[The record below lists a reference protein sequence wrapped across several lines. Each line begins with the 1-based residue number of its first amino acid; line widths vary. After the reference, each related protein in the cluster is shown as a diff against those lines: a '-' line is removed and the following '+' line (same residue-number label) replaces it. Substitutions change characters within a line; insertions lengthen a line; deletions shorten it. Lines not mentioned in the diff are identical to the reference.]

1 MISVQFNLSYDQLKL
16 VISSFSKGMLM
27 NPLTEASGTETKISS
42 WPPAPAAWYTVGL
55 LFLAYTFSFVDRFI
69 LTLLIE
75 PIKQDF
81 NLSDTGVSL
90 LVGFAFVIFYT
101 FLGIPIGRL
110 ADRVNRRNLI
120 VAGITLW
127 SCMTALCGLARGF
140 GSLFVARVGVGVG
153 EAALSPAAYSMIA
166 DLFPPK
172 KLGRALSVYTA
183 GAFVGVGLAL
193 IVGGIVV
200 QSVVS
205 SPNMT
210 VPFIGTIR
218 SWQAPFFI
226 VGLPGLLVAALM
238 YTVREPVRRQPS
250 TDQSNSSNEVV
261 SLKEAFDYIRQ
272 RASIYLSHFFGFALL
287 GVASNVLFVWG
298 PHILARSFAVPV
310 GEAGTTI
317 GLIVLSFGTV
327 GLIAGGFLSDR
338 LLKVGHLDNGMRV
351 GIIAA
356 LCGIPFALLLPFM
369 GSLVTL
375 LLVFCPLVMF
385 ACLGFGASAAA
396 LQQVTPNRLRGVVSG
411 CYFFLL
417 NVIGIGLSPS
427 LTAVMTDYVFKDE
440 LMLVNSVSVMAVGSS
455 VLAAAILWR
464 GLKPYREES
473 ALRVDLSV

>member
-1 MISVQFNLSYDQLKL
+1 PSES
-16 VISSFSKGMLM
+16 
-27 NPLTEASGTETKISS
+27 
-42 WPPAPAAWYTVGL
+42 AAWYTVGL
-55 LFLAYTFSFVDRFI
+55 LFVAYTFSFVDRFI

-90 LVGFAFVIFYT
+90 LIGFAFVIFYT

-127 SCMTALCGLARGF
+127 SCMTALCGMARGF
-140 GSLFVARVGVGVG
+140 GSLFVARIGVGVG

-193 IVGGIVV
+193 IVGGLVV
-200 QSVVS
+200 QSVTS
-205 SPNMT
+205 SPEI
-210 VPFIGTIR
+210 VLPIIGTIR

-238 YTVREPVRRQPS
+238 YTVREPERREQKL
-250 TDQSNSSNEVV
+250 SNTEGGHEAVT
-261 SLKEAFDYIRQ
+261 LKEAFAYIGQ
-272 RASIYLSHFFGFALL
+272 RWKVYMAHFFGFALL
-287 GVASNVLFVWG
+287 GVSSNVLFVWG
-298 PHILARSFAVPV
+298 PHILVRSFGLPV
-310 GEAGTTI
+310 GEAGASI
-317 GLIVLSFGTV
+317 GIIVLTFGTM
-327 GLIAGGFLSDR
+327 GLLAGGFMSDR
-338 LLKVGHLDNGMRV
+338 LLKSGYLDNGMRV
-351 GIIAA
+351 GIVAA
-356 LCGIPFALLLPFM
+356 LCGIPFALLLPLM
-369 GSLVTL
+369 GSLSSL
-375 LLVFCPLVMF
+375 FMVFCPLVLF
-385 ACLGFGASAAA
+385 SCLGFGSAAAA

-427 LTAVMTDYVFKDE
+427 ITAVLTNYVFQDE
-440 LMLVNSVSVMAVGSS
+440 LKLVNSVSLMAVSS
-455 VLAAAILWR
+455 SILAALILWR
-464 GLKPYREES
+464 GLKSYRTEV
-473 ALRVDLSV
+473 AVRIDLSV

>member
-1 MISVQFNLSYDQLKL
+1 MNLSSTPVSGDQK
-16 VISSFSKGMLM
+16 
-27 NPLTEASGTETKISS
+27 NSS
-42 WPPAPAAWYTVGL
+42 WPSESAAWYTVGL
-55 LFLAYTFSFVDRFI
+55 LFVAYTFSFVDRFI

-90 LVGFAFVIFYT
+90 LIGFAFVIFYT

-127 SCMTALCGLARGF
+127 SCMTALCGMARGF
-140 GSLFVARVGVGVG
+140 GSLFVARIGVGVG

-193 IVGGIVV
+193 IVGGLVV
-200 QSVVS
+200 QSVTS
-205 SPNMT
+205 SPEI
-210 VPFIGTIR
+210 VLPIIGTIR

-238 YTVREPVRRQPS
+238 YTVREPERREQKL
-250 TDQSNSSNEVV
+250 SNTEGGHEAVT
-261 SLKEAFDYIRQ
+261 LKEAFAYIGQ
-272 RASIYLSHFFGFALL
+272 RWKVYMAHFFGFALL
-287 GVASNVLFVWG
+287 GVSSNVLFVWG
-298 PHILARSFAVPV
+298 PHILVRSFGLPV
-310 GEAGTTI
+310 GEAGASI
-317 GLIVLSFGTV
+317 GIIVLTFGTM
-327 GLIAGGFLSDR
+327 GLLAGGFMSDR
-338 LLKVGHLDNGMRV
+338 LLKSGYLDNGMRV
-351 GIIAA
+351 GIVAA
-356 LCGIPFALLLPFM
+356 LCGIPFALLLPLM
-369 GSLVTL
+369 GSLSSL
-375 LLVFCPLVMF
+375 FMVFCPLVLF
-385 ACLGFGASAAA
+385 SCLGFGSAAAA

-427 LTAVMTDYVFKDE
+427 ITAVLTNYVFQDE
-440 LMLVNSVSVMAVGSS
+440 LKLVNSVSLMAVSS
-455 VLAAAILWR
+455 SILAALILWR
-464 GLKPYREES
+464 GLKSYRTEV
-473 ALRVDLSV
+473 AVRIDLSV

>member
-1 MISVQFNLSYDQLKL
+1 MTPSNQP
-16 VISSFSKGMLM
+16 SSSDFSK
-27 NPLTEASGTETKISS
+27 SS

-55 LFLAYTFSFVDRFI
+55 LFVAYTFSFVDRFI

-127 SCMTALCGLARGF
+127 SCMTALCGMARGF
-140 GSLFVARVGVGVG
+140 GSLFVARIGVGVG

-172 KLGRALSVYTA
+172 KLGKALSVYTA

-193 IVGGIVV
+193 IVGGLVV
-200 QSVVS
+200 GSVTS
-205 SPNMT
+205 SPEM
-210 VPFIGTIR
+210 VLPIIGTIR

-238 YTVREPVRRQPS
+238 YTVREPERRENKL
-250 TDQSNSSNEVV
+250 NSIEGDHEAVT
-261 SLKEAFDYIRQ
+261 LKEAFAYIGLRWKV
-272 RASIYLSHFFGFALL
+272 YLAHFFGFALL
-287 GVASNVLFVWG
+287 GVSSNVLFVWG
-298 PHILARSFAVPV
+298 PHILMRSFGLPI
-310 GEAGTTI
+310 GEAGASI
-317 GLIVLSFGTV
+317 GIIVLTFGTM
-327 GLIAGGFLSDR
+327 GLLAGGIMSDR
-338 LLKVGHLDNGMRV
+338 LLKLGYLDNGMRV
-351 GIIAA
+351 GILAA

-369 GSLVTL
+369 GSLVSL
-375 LLVFCPLVMF
+375 FMVFCPLVLF
-385 ACLGFGASAAA
+385 SCLGFGSAAAA

-417 NVIGIGLSPS
+417 NAIGIGLSPS
-427 LTAVMTDYVFKDE
+427 ITAVLTDYVFQDE
-440 LMLVNSVSVMAVGSS
+440 LKLVNSVSVMTVSS
-455 VLAAAILWR
+455 SILAALILWR
-464 GLKPYREES
+464 GLKPYRVE
-473 ALRVDLSV
+473 AAIRVDLSV

>member
-1 MISVQFNLSYDQLKL
+1 MNLSSTPVSGDQK
-16 VISSFSKGMLM
+16 
-27 NPLTEASGTETKISS
+27 NSS
-42 WPPAPAAWYTVGL
+42 WPSESAAWYTVGL
-55 LFLAYTFSFVDRFI
+55 LFVAYTFSFVDRFI

-90 LVGFAFVIFYT
+90 LIGFAFVIFYT

-127 SCMTALCGLARGF
+127 SCMTALCGMARGF
-140 GSLFVARVGVGVG
+140 GSLFVARIGVGVG

-193 IVGGIVV
+193 IVGGLVV
-200 QSVVS
+200 QSVTS
-205 SPNMT
+205 SPEI
-210 VPFIGTIR
+210 VLPIIGTIR

-238 YTVREPVRRQPS
+238 YTVREPERREQKL
-250 TDQSNSSNEVV
+250 SNTEGGHEAVT
-261 SLKEAFDYIRQ
+261 LKEVFAYIGQ
-272 RASIYLSHFFGFALL
+272 RWKVYLAHFFGFALL
-287 GVASNVLFVWG
+287 GVSSNVLFVWG
-298 PHILARSFAVPV
+298 PHILVRSFGLPV
-310 GEAGTTI
+310 GEAGASI
-317 GLIVLSFGTV
+317 GIIVLTFGTM
-327 GLIAGGFLSDR
+327 GLLAGGFMSDR
-338 LLKVGHLDNGMRV
+338 LLKSGYLDNGMRV
-351 GIIAA
+351 GIVAA
-356 LCGIPFALLLPFM
+356 LCGIPFALLLPLM
-369 GSLVTL
+369 GSLSSL
-375 LLVFCPLVMF
+375 FMVFCPLVLF
-385 ACLGFGASAAA
+385 SCLGFGSAAAA

-427 LTAVMTDYVFKDE
+427 ITAVLTNYVFQDE
-440 LMLVNSVSVMAVGSS
+440 LKLVNSVSLMAVSS
-455 VLAAAILWR
+455 SILAALILWR
-464 GLKPYREES
+464 GLKSYRTEV
-473 ALRVDLSV
+473 AVRIDLSV

>member
-1 MISVQFNLSYDQLKL
+1 MTPSNQP
-16 VISSFSKGMLM
+16 SSSDFSK
-27 NPLTEASGTETKISS
+27 SS

-55 LFLAYTFSFVDRFI
+55 LFVAYTFSFVDRFI

-127 SCMTALCGLARGF
+127 SCMTALCGMARGF

-166 DLFPPK
+166 DLLPPK

-193 IVGGIVV
+193 IVGGLIV
-200 QSVVS
+200 QSVIS
-205 SPNMT
+205 SPDIT
-210 VPFIGTIR
+210 LPIIGEVR
-218 SWQAPFFI
+218 SWQIPFFI

-238 YTVREPVRRQPS
+238 YTVKEPVRRQ
-250 TDQSNSSNEVV
+250 QSGDDTKSGNEVIAL
-261 SLKEAFDYIRQ
+261 SEAFAYIRN
-272 RASIYLSHFFGFALL
+272 RSKIYLSHFFGFALL
-287 GVASNVLFVWG
+287 GVSSNVLFVWG
-298 PHILARSFAVPV
+298 PHILVRSFEVPV
-310 GEAGTTI
+310 GQAGATI
-317 GLIVLSFGTV
+317 GLIVLSFGTI
-327 GLIAGGFLSDR
+327 GLIAGGSISDR
-338 LLKVGHLDNGMRV
+338 LLKIGYLDNGMRV

-356 LCGIPFALLLPFM
+356 LGCIPFALLLPSM
-369 GSLVTL
+369 NSLFSL
-375 LLVFCPLVMF
+375 LAVFCPLVLF
-385 ACLGFGASAAA
+385 ACLGFGSSAAA
-396 LQQVTPNRLRGVVSG
+396 LQQITPNRLRGIVSG

-427 LTAVMTDYVFKDE
+427 ITAVITNYVFKDE
-440 LMLVNSVSVMAVGSS
+440 LMLVNSVSIMAVCSS
-455 VLAAAILWR
+455 ILAAFILWR
-464 GLKPYREES
+464 GLKPYKEES
-473 ALRVDLSV
+473 AIRVDLSE

>member
-1 MISVQFNLSYDQLKL
+1 MNLSSTPVSGDQK
-16 VISSFSKGMLM
+16 
-27 NPLTEASGTETKISS
+27 NSS
-42 WPPAPAAWYTVGL
+42 WPSESAAWYTVGL
-55 LFLAYTFSFVDRFI
+55 LFVAYTFSFVDRFI

-90 LVGFAFVIFYT
+90 LIGFAFVIFYT

-127 SCMTALCGLARGF
+127 SCMTALCGMARGF
-140 GSLFVARVGVGVG
+140 GSLFVARIGVGVG

-193 IVGGIVV
+193 IVGGLVV
-200 QSVVS
+200 QSVTS
-205 SPNMT
+205 SPEI
-210 VPFIGTIR
+210 VLPIIGTIR

-238 YTVREPVRRQPS
+238 YTVREPERREQKL
-250 TDQSNSSNEVV
+250 SNTEGGHEAVT
-261 SLKEAFDYIRQ
+261 LKEAVAYIGQ
-272 RASIYLSHFFGFALL
+272 RWKVYLAHFFGFALL
-287 GVASNVLFVWG
+287 GVSSNVLFVWG
-298 PHILARSFAVPV
+298 PHILVRSFGLPV
-310 GEAGTTI
+310 GEAGASI
-317 GLIVLSFGTV
+317 GIIVLTFGTM
-327 GLIAGGFLSDR
+327 GLLAGGFMSDR
-338 LLKVGHLDNGMRV
+338 LLKSGYLDNGMRV
-351 GIIAA
+351 GIVAA
-356 LCGIPFALLLPFM
+356 LCGIPFALLLPLM
-369 GSLVTL
+369 GSLSSL
-375 LLVFCPLVMF
+375 FMVFCPLVLF
-385 ACLGFGASAAA
+385 SCLGFGSAAAA

-427 LTAVMTDYVFKDE
+427 ITAVLTNYVFQDE
-440 LMLVNSVSVMAVGSS
+440 LKLVNSVSLMAVSS
-455 VLAAAILWR
+455 SILAALILWR
-464 GLKPYREES
+464 GLKSYRTEV
-473 ALRVDLSV
+473 AVRIDLSV

>member
-1 MISVQFNLSYDQLKL
+1 MNLSSTPVSGDQK
-16 VISSFSKGMLM
+16 
-27 NPLTEASGTETKISS
+27 NSS
-42 WPPAPAAWYTVGL
+42 WPSEPAAWYTVGL
-55 LFLAYTFSFVDRFI
+55 LFVAYTFSFVDRFI

-90 LVGFAFVIFYT
+90 LIGFAFVIFYT

-127 SCMTALCGLARGF
+127 SCMTALCGMARGF
-140 GSLFVARVGVGVG
+140 GSLFVARIGVGVG

-193 IVGGIVV
+193 IVGGLVV
-200 QSVVS
+200 QSVTS
-205 SPNMT
+205 SPEI
-210 VPFIGTIR
+210 VLPIIGTIR

-238 YTVREPVRRQPS
+238 YTVREPERREQKL
-250 TDQSNSSNEVV
+250 SNTEGGHEAVT
-261 SLKEAFDYIRQ
+261 LKEVFAYIGQ
-272 RASIYLSHFFGFALL
+272 RWKVYLAHFFGFALL
-287 GVASNVLFVWG
+287 GVSSNVLFVWG
-298 PHILARSFAVPV
+298 PHILVRSFGLPV
-310 GEAGTTI
+310 GEAGASI
-317 GLIVLSFGTV
+317 GIIVLTFGTM
-327 GLIAGGFLSDR
+327 GLLAGGFMSDR
-338 LLKVGHLDNGMRV
+338 LLKSGYLDNGMRV
-351 GIIAA
+351 GIVAA
-356 LCGIPFALLLPFM
+356 LCGIPFALLLPLM
-369 GSLVTL
+369 GSLSSL
-375 LLVFCPLVMF
+375 FMVFCPLVLF
-385 ACLGFGASAAA
+385 SCLGFGSAAAA

-427 LTAVMTDYVFKDE
+427 ITAVLTNYVFQDE
-440 LMLVNSVSVMAVGSS
+440 LKLVNSVSLMAVSS
-455 VLAAAILWR
+455 SILAALILWR
-464 GLKPYREES
+464 GLKSYRTEV
-473 ALRVDLSV
+473 AVRIDLSV

>member
-1 MISVQFNLSYDQLKL
+1 MNLSSTPVSGDQK
-16 VISSFSKGMLM
+16 
-27 NPLTEASGTETKISS
+27 NSS
-42 WPPAPAAWYTVGL
+42 WPSESAAWYTVGL
-55 LFLAYTFSFVDRFI
+55 LFVAYTFSFVDRFI

-90 LVGFAFVIFYT
+90 LIGFAFVIFYT

-127 SCMTALCGLARGF
+127 SCMTALCGMARGF
-140 GSLFVARVGVGVG
+140 GSLFVARIGVGVG

-193 IVGGIVV
+193 IVGGLVV
-200 QSVVS
+200 QSVTS
-205 SPNMT
+205 SPEI
-210 VPFIGTIR
+210 VLPIIGTIR

-238 YTVREPVRRQPS
+238 YTVREPERREQKL
-250 TDQSNSSNEVV
+250 SNTEGGHEAVT
-261 SLKEAFDYIRQ
+261 LKEVFAYIGQ
-272 RASIYLSHFFGFALL
+272 RWKVYMAHFFGFALL
-287 GVASNVLFVWG
+287 GVSSNVLFVWG
-298 PHILARSFAVPV
+298 PHILVRSFGLPV
-310 GEAGTTI
+310 GEAGASI
-317 GLIVLSFGTV
+317 GIIVLTFGTM
-327 GLIAGGFLSDR
+327 GLLAGGFMSDR
-338 LLKVGHLDNGMRV
+338 LLKSGYLDNGMRV
-351 GIIAA
+351 GIVAA
-356 LCGIPFALLLPFM
+356 LCGIPFALLLPLM
-369 GSLVTL
+369 GSLSSL
-375 LLVFCPLVMF
+375 FMVFCPLVLF
-385 ACLGFGASAAA
+385 SCLGFGSAAAA

-427 LTAVMTDYVFKDE
+427 ITAVLTNYVFQDE
-440 LMLVNSVSVMAVGSS
+440 LKLVNSVSLMAVSS
-455 VLAAAILWR
+455 SILAALILWR
-464 GLKPYREES
+464 GLKSYRTEV
-473 ALRVDLSV
+473 AVRIDLSV